1 MITNLKRPTAQ
12 IKLITAVFLFFAV
25 IILSF
30 GRETGQLRQDKLLA
44 DVYFRNALD
53 EYNKGSFNSAGTLVD
68 ISISFY
74 SDFSDSHYL
83 KSLLFF
89 RIKHFSAAL
98 AEVKTALFIGNWNSF
113 CPIDG
118 HLLSAKINL
127 ESGDPAAAYMDLM
140 PYESSADLNKAIAE
154 IYVPAAAYSGH
165 VEEALKVSRLFP
177 MDNFAQKV
185 LARYDRGWRNEA
197 RARIMSGDNTDL
209 YTKEAVRILIN
220 SIDLSLCSGFLSYY
234 RKRWGADRFYL
245 INSLCIDT
253 ADAENIL
260 DTIFTSTDAVRR
272 DEIFRIKKILDY
284 KNADYDA
291 RSYFRDKNFT
301 VTDDLNGDGLCDVES
316 RIEAGVVKSVQFDRN
331 HDGVPEYSVEF
342 AEGKVVSVKISD
354 GDKTICAEY
363 LPYPYLV
370 RYTVN
375 DGNVEREYSLIPY
388 MIKLP
393 VVIPAENPF
402 LDSPSVNRYVSL
414 PGSMTLETMS
424 SKIEERNMA
433 GDTVVEAERTSLA
446 GTYMVFKGRDGVVL
460 KKREYDGRRLIKE
473 DDDIDH
479 DGKTEVAYV
488 FDKGKLVS
496 ASFDLNH
503 NGKAEYREIYLPD
516 RINEWDFNEDGIYD
530 YREYT
535 SGNVKISEYSSKLD
549 GIFDIRLE
557 NRENE

>member
-12 IKLITAVFLFFAV
+12 IKLTTAVFLFFAV
-25 IILSF
+25 ISLSF
-30 GRETGQLRQDKLLA
+30 GRETDQLRQDKLLA
-44 DVYFRNALD
+44 GIYFRNALN
-53 EYNKGSFNSAGTLVD
+53 EYNNGSFDSAGTLAD

-74 SDFSDSHYL
+74 SGYSDPHYL
-83 KSLLFF
+83 KSLLLF
-89 RIKHFSAAL
+89 RTKNFSGAL
-98 AEVKTALFIGNWNSF
+98 DEVRTALFLGNWNAFSSV
-113 CPIDG
+113 DG

-140 PYESSADLNKAIAE
+140 PYEESAALKEEIAE
-154 IYVPAAAYSGH
+154 VYVPAALHSGH

-177 MDNFAQKV
+177 MDGFAQEV
-185 LARYDRGWRNEA
+185 LARYDTGWINEA

-209 YTKEAVRILIN
+209 YTKGAVRIII
-220 SIDLSLCSGFLSYY
+220 SSLDISDCSLFLTYY
-234 RKRWGADRFYL
+234 RKRWGEDRFYL
-245 INSLCIDT
+245 INSLCTDT

-260 DTIFTSTDAVRR
+260 DGIFGSDDPVSR
-272 DEIFRIKKILDY
+272 DEILRIKKILDY
-284 KNADYDA
+284 KKTDYDA
-291 RSYFRDKNFT
+291 RGYFKDKSFT

-316 RIEAGVVKSVQFDRN
+316 RIESGTVKSVRFDRN

-342 AEGKVVSVKISD
+342 SGGKIVSVRISD
-354 GDKTICAEY
+354 GDKKVCAEY

-388 MIKLP
+388 MIKFP

-402 LDSPSVNRYVSL
+402 LDPPAVNRYVSL
-414 PGSMTLETMS
+414 PGSMTLETMA
-424 SKIEERNMA
+424 SKIEERNLA
-433 GDTVVEAERTSLA
+433 GDTLIEADRTSLA
-446 GTYMVFKGRDGVVL
+446 GTYMVFKSPEGVVL
-460 KKREYDGRRLIKE
+460 KKREYDGRRLIRE
-473 DDDIDH
+473 ADDIDR
-479 DGKTEVAYV
+479 DGKSDVVYV

-503 NGKAEYREIYLPD
+503 NGKAEYREIYLPE

-530 YREYT
+530 YREYM
-535 SGNVKISEYSSKLD
+535 SGNVKISEYSSGLD
-549 GIFDIRLE
+549 GKFDIKLE